1 MMARRVSMK
10 AKRREAPDWIY
21 PWRPAGE
28 PWLPKFL
35 ALALVATVFA
45 VLLSSVRIRTVVDSP
60 WSSRKASVIQVLDDA
75 GGRALT
81 LRAQEGGPFPS
92 RFEPSGWPDFV
103 ALEKS
108 VLEASRTAMPVYRP
122 LLRDITASKRRM
134 PALTDPGLAVLP
146 QPPGNPQPPGPA
158 VAARLV
164 PVIVPIS
171 GIHATALPDA
181 LPDFPGEVTP
191 TLAAAPTRFLVRLD
205 PAGSVTDCVSLD
217 AGDELGPSA
226 LEQWLRGV
234 SFKPGPTK
242 ASRWVALGVSFVNRP
257 TVADGTE
264 SR

>member
-1 MMARRVSMK
+1 MASRVSMK
-10 AKRREAPDWIY
+10 AKRREAPEWIFQ
-21 PWRPAGE
+21 WRPAGE

-75 GGRALT
+75 SGRALT

-92 RFEPSGWPDFV
+92 RFEPSGWPEFV

-108 VLEASRTAMPVYRP
+108 VLDASRTALPGYRP
-122 LLRDITASKRRM
+122 VLRELNAGKRRM
-134 PALTDPGLAVLP
+134 PALTEPGRAVLP
-146 QPPGNPQPPGPA
+146 KPIGNPRPELPA
-158 VAARLV
+158 ASARLM
-164 PVIVPIS
+164 PQIVPIS
-171 GIHATALPDA
+171 GIHATAMPDA

-191 TLAAAPTRFLVRLD
+191 ALAAAPTRFLVRLD
-205 PAGSVTDCVSLD
+205 PSGSVTDCVSLD
-217 AGDELGPSA
+217 AGDEAGPLA
-226 LEQWLRGV
+226 LERWLRGV

-242 ASRWVALGVSFVNRP
+242 ASRWVALGVSFVNR
-257 TVADGTE
+257 TTAADGTE